1 MKHVCYVLPPFEHYS
16 PQTGGALATISLN
29 HTLQLQKRGYRV
41 SVLVPQF
48 RGEKYDVGE
57 VKIIAAEQRE
67 DLNVVRRF
75 FSSKVRGRAQKYD
88 LPYFEYYLS
97 KVVNILKQIKP
108 DVIITFIDLS
118 SPLEIKTALPQS
130 QVIAYLQN
138 EQRSM
143 RQSQF
148 YLNKNLDALDQI
160 WGVSDY
166 ISEDTKKQFARAA
179 HKVSTLYNGVDCEV
193 FHPRENYGDEPRG
206 DEPVRVLYVGRTD
219 ATKGTDLVP
228 QAVAALRAQGEN
240 VELTVAGSTWFY
252 DHEKQNDR
260 PYIRELRAAMEAAGA
275 RYLGHVARPDLPTVF
290 RAADISCVPSRFN
303 EPFGLTALEGMASGC
318 ALIAARRG
326 GLPEFCA
333 GAALLI
339 ESESSDAGAPGGFAH
354 ALSQLVKNRDLLRQ
368 YKEKSRARAL
378 EFEWSVIANRVEE
391 LLNANKKD

>member
-1 MKHVCYVLPPFEHYS
+1 MKHICYVLPPFEHYS
-16 PQTGGALATISLN
+16 PRTGGALATISFN

-41 SVLVPQF
+41 SVLAPQF
-48 RGEKYDVGE
+48 EGEKYDVGE
-57 VKIIAAEQRE
+57 VKIIAAERRE
-67 DLNVVRRF
+67 DLNIVRRF

-97 KVVNILKQIKP
+97 KAIKILKQIKP
-108 DVIITFIDLS
+108 DVVITFIDLS
-118 SPLEIKTALPQS
+118 SPLEIKNALPQS

-138 EQRSM
+138 EQRSI

-148 YLNKNLDALDQI
+148 YLDKNLDALDQI

-166 ISEDTKKQFARAA
+166 ISEDTRKQFARAS

-193 FHPRENYGDEPRG
+193 FHPRANYLDEPR
-206 DEPVRVLYVGRTD
+206 DNEPVRVLYVGRTD

-228 QAVAALRAQGEN
+228 QAVAQLRAAGAN

-260 PYIRELRAAMEAAGA
+260 PYIRELRASMEAAGA
-275 RYLGHVARPDLPTVF
+275 KYLGHVARPDLPAVF

-333 GAALLI
+333 GAALMI
-339 ESESSDAGAPGGFAH
+339 NPESSDADAPDSFAH
-354 ALSQLVKNRDLLRQ
+354 ALNQLVRNRALLGQ

-378 EFEWSVIANRVEE
+378 EFQWSTIVNRVEQ
-391 LLNANKKD
+391 LLDVNKQN

>member
-1 MKHVCYVLPPFEHYS
+1 MKHICYILPPFEHYS

-48 RGEKYDVGE
+48 RGEKYDIGE
-57 VKIIAAEQRE
+57 VKIIEVEQRE
-67 DLNVVRRF
+67 DLNIVRRF
-75 FSSKVRGRAQKYD
+75 FSSKVRGRARKYD

-97 KVVNILKQIKP
+97 KNSNVLKQVKP
-108 DVIITFIDLS
+108 NVVVVFNDFS
-118 SPLEIKTALPQS
+118 SSLEIKSALPQA

-138 EQRSM
+138 EQRSI

-148 YLNKNLDALDQI
+148 YLDKNLDALDQI

-166 ISEDTKKQFARAA
+166 ISEYTKKKFARAA
-179 HKVSTLYNGVDCEV
+179 HKVSTLYNGVDCEL
-193 FHPRENYGDEPRG
+193 FHPRENYLDEPRAG
-206 DEPVRVLYVGRTD
+206 EPVRVLYVGRTD

-228 QAVAALRAQGEN
+228 QAVAALRAAGEN

-260 PYIRELRAAMEAAGA
+260 PYIRELRASMEAAGA
-275 RYLGHVARPDLPTVF
+275 NYLGHVARPDLPAVF

-318 ALIAARRG
+318 ALVAARRG

-339 ESESSDAGAPGGFAH
+339 EPELSDAGAPGGFAY
-354 ALSQLVKNRDLLRQ
+354 ALGQLVKNRDLLRQ

-378 EFEWSVIANRVEE
+378 EFEWSVIVNRVEE
-391 LLNANKKD
+391 LLNTKKD